1 MPTSKKKP
9 FVLDHCWKLLQHSEK
24 WKLRDQEPKKGEIRV
39 EDDSDDE
46 QGGRNKNKPEGNKKA
61 KERVAKQLEATS
73 LREKLDEMVKSNET
87 MVAKTLEAK
96 HQLAERKAQEKKE
109 KWEVLR
115 EEGKRKIEIEAKRA
129 SAEENK
135 SVAKLLAEENK
146 IMMMNRSDMD
156 EVTLEWHDIAR
167 KEILHRRKQ
176 AMLKASGGGGGL
188 GGGGGVGG
196 GAAGNGGGGDAS
208 TV

>member
-1 MPTSKKKP
+1 M
-9 FVLDHCWKLLQHSEK
+9 C
-24 WKLRDQEPKKGEIRV
+24 G
-39 EDDSDDE
+39 DE
-46 QGGRNKNKPEGNKKA
+46 EGGGNKNKPEGNKKY
-61 KERVAKQLEATS
+61 KERMAKQLEATS
-73 LREKLDEMVKSNET
+73 LREKLDEMVKSNEIIS
-87 MVAKTLEAK
+87 AKTLEAK
-96 HQLAERKAQEKKE
+96 QQLAEKKAQERKE

-115 EEGKRKIEIEAKRA
+115 EEWKRKTEIEAKRA

-135 SVAKLLAEENK
+135 ALAKLLAEENK

-176 AMLKASGGGGGL
+176 AMLKASGGGGV
-188 GGGGGVGG
+188 GGGGEG
-196 GAAGNGGGGDAS
+196 AGNG

>member
-1 MPTSKKKP
+1 MCS
-9 FVLDHCWKLLQHSEK
+9 
-24 WKLRDQEPKKGEIRV
+24 
-39 EDDSDDE
+39 SD
-46 QGGRNKNKPEGNKKA
+46 
-61 KERVAKQLEATS
+61 L
-73 LREKLDEMVKSNET
+73 
-87 MVAKTLEAK
+87 
-96 HQLAERKAQEKKE
+96 
-109 KWEVLR
+109 LR

-167 KEILHRRKQ
+167 KEILQRRKQ
-176 AMLKASGGGGGL
+176 TMLKASGIGGAGN
-188 GGGGGVGG
+188 GGGVGG
-196 GAAGNGGGGDAS
+196 GGEGAVNGGGGDAT

>member
-1 MPTSKKKP
+1 M
-9 FVLDHCWKLLQHSEK
+9 
-24 WKLRDQEPKKGEIRV
+24 
-39 EDDSDDE
+39 
-46 QGGRNKNKPEGNKKA
+46 
-61 KERVAKQLEATS
+61 
-73 LREKLDEMVKSNET
+73 REKLDEMVKSNET

-96 HQLAERKAQEKKE
+96 HQLAEKKAQEKKE

-176 AMLKASGGGGGL
+176 AMLKASGGGGDG
-188 GGGGGVGG
+188 
-196 GAAGNGGGGDAS
+196 AS